1 MANTDDKSLPDQAI
15 EALLYAPIGIAYE
28 ILDRLPTWVAR
39 GKSQA
44 TITRVV
50 GKMAV
55 QKGQDELGDAVSD
68 IFGVKLRDDAQKP
81 QNGAGGTK
89 TAGNPPKPTKAATGP
104 KTASVKAKKSSTEK
118 SPAKKSSAKNSATKN
133 SATKKSTGKK
143 SSSKKASSK
152 QSTSKQSTSK
162 KASSKKASSKKAA
175 SKKASPKPSTS
186 KKSTK
191 KSPAKPKAVVEAD
204 LALAS
209 YGSMPASQIVKRLDS
224 LSAAQLEN
232 VRVFEQANRRRVTVL
247 NRIRQIQRDA

>member
-1 MANTDDKSLPDQAI
+1 MANTDDKSLSDQAI

-162 KASSKKASSKKAA
+162 KASSKKAA

-186 KKSTK
+186 K

>member
-1 MANTDDKSLPDQAI
+1 MANTDDKSLSDQAI

-162 KASSKKASSKKAA
+162 KASSKKAA

>member
-15 EALLYAPIGIAYE
+15 EALVYAPIGIAYE

-162 KASSKKASSKKAA
+162 KAASKKAA

-186 KKSTK
+186 K

>member
-162 KASSKKASSKKAA
+162 KASSKKAA

>member
-15 EALLYAPIGIAYE
+15 EALVYAPIGIAYE

-162 KASSKKASSKKAA
+162 QSTSKKAS

>member
-15 EALLYAPIGIAYE
+15 EALVYAPIGIAYE

-162 KASSKKASSKKAA
+162 KASSKKAA

-186 KKSTK
+186 K

>member
-1 MANTDDKSLPDQAI
+1 MANTDDKSLSDQAI

-162 KASSKKASSKKAA
+162 KAA